1 MSSLF
6 LCRVEQCT
14 GSRCTCPIYELL
26 CNNETLDGLS
36 LRMNRSREGLIE
48 NPCKSATSA
57 QIRGGVDPMD
67 VADIKRLIW
76 PGLGLGFVD
85 VLYPWY
91 EDEVSW
97 SCTAH
102 GCVTHTCTMCAV
114 STLSI
119 LPLTVHWICFLPP
132 GCVICVPSEV
142 GVPLFIFLCC
152 MGYLLW

>member
-57 QIRGGVDPMD
+57 QIRGRVDPMD
-67 VADIKRLIW
+67 VADIKRLIR

-91 EDEVSW
+91 EDE
-97 SCTAH
+97 AH
-102 GCVTHTCTMCAV
+102 NADHARHTMCAV
-114 STLSI
+114 STMSI
-119 LPLTVHWICFLPP
+119 LPLTMHWIFLSF
-132 GCVICVPSEV
+132 V
-142 GVPLFIFLCC
+142 FTARLC
-152 MGYLLW
+152 YLCAK